1 MSKRIKNTL
10 IFFGAV
16 LIVAYL
22 GYKFYQT
29 AFPTYTFE
37 TAVKTD
43 FRDKM
48 YKECYIIRDEQIIY
62 EDGEGIRSYTVQN
75 GTRVSK
81 DSPVL
86 YLYDGEEE
94 ASNAARLKEID
105 AEIELLESIEVSL
118 SSVGEIENVR
128 VSLKEEFKNLYANL
142 EKGNLSTLNA
152 EKNNILYL
160 LSKKQLIVGDTGN
173 FEDRIAELNAERE
186 ELLAKQ
192 TVEPKTVNSPDTGY
206 FIADIDG
213 YEGLASTEDIK
224 TMTPDGLKSLF
235 TAKPTKVEASA
246 IGKLVSNYH
255 WYICMTVTADEIRQ
269 IKERSTL
276 SINIPSLSLTGVD
289 VTVDSINYDESRE
302 NAVLVLRCGY
312 MSTSIST
319 LRTAQIELN
328 LKAYNGIRINS
339 EAIHFEDNVEGV
351 YVVVGSQIKFRK
363 INIIY
368 TGKGYVISEID
379 TSDSKTVQPYDEIVL
394 SGKELYD
401 GKFIK

>member
-1 MSKRIKNTL
+1 MSKRIKNIL
-10 IFFGAV
+10 IFF
-16 LIVAYL
+16 VAIGIIAYF

-48 YKECYIIRDEQIIY
+48 YKDCYIIRDEQIIY

-86 YLYDGEEE
+86 YLYDDEE
-94 ASNAARLKEID
+94 AAANAARLKEINE
-105 AEIELLESIEVSL
+105 EIELLESIEVSL
-118 SSVGEIENVR
+118 SSVGELENVR
-128 VSLKEEFKNLYANL
+128 ASLKEELKSFYANL
-142 EKGNLSTLNA
+142 EKGNLSTLNT

-173 FEDRIAELNAERE
+173 FEDRIAELNAEKE

-213 YEGLASTEDIK
+213 YEGFASTEDIK
-224 TMTPDGLKSLF
+224 TITPNGLKSLF
-235 TAKPTKVEASA
+235 NAKPNTVDPSA

-255 WYICMTVTADEIRQ
+255 WYICMTVDSDEIRQ
-269 IKERSTL
+269 VKERSTF
-276 SINIPSLSLTGVD
+276 SINIPSLSLEGVD
-289 VTVDSINYDESRE
+289 VTVDSINYDETRE

-319 LRTAQIELN
+319 LRTAQIEVN
-328 LKAYNGIRINS
+328 LKSYSGIRINS

-351 YVVVGSQIKFRK
+351 YVVVGSQIKFREVE
-363 INIIY
+363 IIY
-368 TGKGYVISEID
+368 TGKGYVISKID
-379 TSDSKTVQPYDEIVL
+379 TANSKLVQPYDEIVL